1 MGGGEGNYIL
11 FTREMR
17 LGYKI
22 YLLDSSLP
30 WGPAD
35 NSATDSTSSCMN
47 EAGSIYTVYMFLQD
61 SQTDIQVAIICS
73 IEALHGAHY
82 HLKELIY
89 TEIATI
95 LESKRYLTFS
105 LARASLLLQ

>member
-1 MGGGEGNYIL
+1 
-11 FTREMR
+11 MR
-17 LGYKI
+17 LGYKV

-35 NSATDSTSSCMN
+35 NSATDSTSSCMT
-47 EAGSIYTVYMFLQD
+47 EAGSIYTVYTFLQD
-61 SQTDIQVAIICS
+61 SQTDTQLAIICS
-73 IEALHGAHY
+73 IEALHRAHY
-82 HLKELIY
+82 HLRELIY

-105 LARASLLLQ
+105 LARASLLPQ